1 MVGLWYE
8 LNSERLI
15 LGNHVLDPRQF
26 QLHLHLG
33 DVGLARKRKEGLIG
47 DVPGIA
53 DEFDAF
59 EHE

>member
-1 MVGLWYE
+1 MVGLRYE

-33 DVGLARKRKEGLIG
+33 DVGLACKRKEGLVG
-47 DVPGIA
+47 DVPSVA
-53 DEFDAF
+53 DESDAL